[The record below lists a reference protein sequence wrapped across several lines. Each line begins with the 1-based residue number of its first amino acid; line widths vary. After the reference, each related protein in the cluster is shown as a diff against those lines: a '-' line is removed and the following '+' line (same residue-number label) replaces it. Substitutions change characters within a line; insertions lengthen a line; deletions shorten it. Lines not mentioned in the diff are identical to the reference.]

1 MRTLFEKFRAS
12 TALDRGEQPETSSKN
27 QEVQRFANALREMG
41 RELRESREKRA
52 VPRGLH
58 GSVMRAVRQSRPERA
73 PAVSLRWL
81 RPALA
86 TGLVLAGG
94 LGVFM
99 LASRPASD
107 RLGGEPLAETPS
119 LGVAFEHGHEMTQA
133 VPKTVL
139 GPLAGEMEL
148 LDGDIRNAV
157 NFLVASVP

>member
-1 MRTLFEKFRAS
+1 MIKPRPRRKVTSRQSDRRVESQSSSRITDMRTLFEKIPSFDRFWIEAS
-12 TALDRGEQPETSSKN
+12 SRKRPSKN

-41 RELRESREKRA
+41 RGLRESREKRA
-52 VPRGLH
+52 APRGC
-58 GSVMRAVRQSRPERA
+58 MVRSCGRCGNRGPERT

-107 RLGGEPLAETPS
+107 RLGANRWQRRLHLGSPLNMGT
-119 LGVAFEHGHEMTQA
+119 
-133 VPKTVL
+133 K
-139 GPLAGEMEL
+139 
-148 LDGDIRNAV
+148 
-157 NFLVASVP
+157 